1 MSEEAITIKEEEIR
15 VSEEAMKKSEEKM
28 NGIYDMLK
36 KNDLTDE
43 EKVVFIAAMTSG
55 QVVGPIVKKSQYI
68 MNNSVYE
75 IVDGKLVD
83 VDPPTEI
90 TAGGKY
96 WRNAKGELHRDNDL
110 PAKIDKHGNMW
121 WFQNGL
127 RLRANDK
134 PTHVY
139 IDGTL
144 KWFNGKTDK
153 FQRITHADGSEVF
166 YNDNGKVSKRTPA
179 TYPTTYY
186 YNDAGEFQNT
196 DEPTIINGKKI
207 WYTNNVPTRIE

>member
-1 MSEEAITIKEEEIR
+1 MSEEAIK
-15 VSEEAMKKSEEKM
+15 VSEEKIKVSEEKM
-28 NGIYDMLK
+28 KSKELSMDGIYDMLK

-90 TAGGKY
+90 DTAGVKY
-96 WRNAKGELHRDNDL
+96 WRNAQGKLHRDNDL
-110 PAKIDKHGNMW
+110 PAEIDQHGNMW
-121 WFQNGL
+121 WCTNGKYA
-127 RLRANDK
+127 RVENK

-144 KWFNGKTDK
+144 KWQVGSNLT
-153 FQRITHADGSEVF
+153 RIIDASGSETF
-166 YNDNGKVSKRTPA
+166 FDKEGNIIKRTPQI
-179 TYPTTYY
+179 YPATYY
-186 YNDAGEFQNT
+186 YNNNGNLHNT

>member
-1 MSEEAITIKEEEIR
+1 MSEAINEVIKEIN
-15 VSEEAMKKSEEKM
+15 ASEEKM
-28 NGIYDMLK
+28 KSKELSMDGIYDMLK

-55 QVVGPIVKKSQYI
+55 QVVGSIVKKSQYI

-96 WRNAKGELHRDNDL
+96 WKNAQGKLHRDNDL
-110 PAKIDKHGNMW
+110 PAEIDQHGNMW
-121 WFQNGL
+121 WYKNGKYA
-127 RLRANDK
+127 RANNK

-139 IDGTL
+139 IDGTQ
-144 KWFNGKTDK
+144 KWHNGKYFTFSK
-153 FQRITHADGSEVF
+153 WADGSER
-166 YNDNGKVSKRTPA
+166 YYTDNGKVTKRTAAIYPA
-179 TYPTTYY
+179 TYYF
-186 YNDAGEFQNT
+186 NDNADLHNT